1 MASRRL
7 GKKLGDLTYRDP
19 GADAY
24 EAHHRARILR
34 HLRNR
39 AQQHGFGLI
48 HLETG
53 ELLEGAVS

>member
-1 MASRRL
+1 MKSRRL
-7 GKKLGDLTYRDP
+7 GKKLGDFTYRDP
-19 GADAY
+19 GADVY

-53 ELLEGAVS
+53 ELFEGAVS